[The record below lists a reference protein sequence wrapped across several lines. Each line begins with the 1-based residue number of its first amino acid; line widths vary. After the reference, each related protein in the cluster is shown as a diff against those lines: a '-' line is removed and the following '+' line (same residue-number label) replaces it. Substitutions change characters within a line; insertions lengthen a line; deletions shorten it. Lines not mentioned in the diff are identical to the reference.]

1 MLVTHHLLR
10 ETPPAPGLTPR
21 LIATLEPR
29 RRRSLPEEALCERA
43 PPTHWDLSLCDCAFA
58 TERRQVL
65 LKPPSRRVPTRE
77 AQSTPW
83 RMPRQRQSPGH
94 YRFPS
99 YGQPGVDFSIR
110 TAVRTSPRSL
120 LRRRGAPPGARC
132 REASRRGPA

>member
-43 PPTHWDLSLCDCAFA
+43 PPTHSYLSLCDCAFA

-77 AQSTPW
+77 AQPTPG
-83 RMPRQRQSPGH
+83 RIRSGRTVASHYHFTIYVRLEADLCGELHDPG
-94 YRFPS
+94 
-99 YGQPGVDFSIR
+99 
-110 TAVRTSPRSL
+110 
-120 LRRRGAPPGARC
+120 
-132 REASRRGPA
+132 SR